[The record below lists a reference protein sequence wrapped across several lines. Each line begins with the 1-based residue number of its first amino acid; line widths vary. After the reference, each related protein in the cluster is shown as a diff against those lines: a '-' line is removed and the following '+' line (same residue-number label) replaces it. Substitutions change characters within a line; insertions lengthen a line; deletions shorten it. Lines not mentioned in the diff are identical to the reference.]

1 MNKVVVLN
9 VVGLSGRLLGEHT
22 PRLSALTNAGSRH
35 VLDTITPA
43 VTCSVQASLLTGT
56 LPNEHGIVGNGW
68 YFRDVAEVALWR
80 QSAAL
85 YSGERIWEAAKRID
99 PSFTCAKV
107 FWWYNMYDT
116 ADFAVT
122 PRPMYP
128 ADGRKLPD
136 IWASPGPL
144 RHELNAKL
152 GQFPLFNF
160 WGPRAD
166 LKSSAWIA
174 ESAKHLLHTRQPT
187 LSLVYLPHL
196 DYCLQKYGPDDP
208 AIIPHLHEIDA
219 LCGAL
224 IDDFTSQGARVLV
237 LSEYAI
243 TAVSGPVHINRALR
257 EAGLIEIRE
266 ERGLELLDAGASEAF
281 AVADHQVAHVYVKR
295 PDRIAEV
302 KRLLEALPGVAS
314 VLDDEGKRAIG
325 LNHSRSGELI
335 ALAQPD
341 RWFTYYYWLN
351 DDRAPD
357 FARCVDIH
365 RKPGYD
371 PVELFFDPKLSLL
384 PLRVAFKLLKKA
396 LGFRTLLDVIPLDAT
411 LVRGSHGLVHS
422 DPKDCPVLLS
432 STPLELPERVHATHV
447 KRIVLESLFGR
458 QHAATA
464 Q

>member
-22 PRLSALTNAGSRH
+22 PRLARLASAGSRH
-35 VLDTITPA
+35 VLDTIAPA
-43 VTCSVQASLLTGT
+43 VTCSVQASMLTGT
-56 LPNEHGIVGNGW
+56 LPSEHGIVGNGW
-68 YFRDVAEVALWR
+68 YFRDTSEVALWR

-85 YSGERIWEAAKRID
+85 YSGERIWEAAKRRD
-99 PSFTCAKV
+99 SSFTCAKL

-136 IWASPGPL
+136 IWASPSGL
-144 RHELNAKL
+144 REELNSTL

-174 ESAKHLLHTRQPT
+174 ESAKHVLRTRQPT

-196 DYCLQKYGPDDP
+196 DYCLQKYGPDSP
-208 AIIPHLHEIDA
+208 AIIPQLREVDA

-224 IDDFTSQGARVLV
+224 VDDFTSQGARVLV

-243 TAVSGPVHINRALR
+243 TPVSGPVHINRALR
-257 EAGLIEIRE
+257 EAGLITIRE
-266 ERGLELLDAGASEAF
+266 ELGLELLDAGASEAF
-281 AVADHQVAHVYVKR
+281 AVADHQVAHVYVKS
-295 PDRIAEV
+295 PDRVAAV
-302 KRLLEALPGVAS
+302 KRLLEALPGVAT
-314 VLDDEGKRAIG
+314 VLDEDGKRTAG
-325 LNHSRSGELI
+325 LQHPRSGELVV
-335 ALAQPD
+335 LAQPD
-341 RWFTYYYWLN
+341 RWFTYYYWLD

-396 LGFRTLLDVIPLDAT
+396 LGFRTLLDVIPLDAS
-411 LVRGSHGLVHS
+411 LVRGSHGLVHD
-422 DPKDCPVLLS
+422 DPNDCPVLLS
-432 STPLELPERVHATHV
+432 SEPLKLGERVHATHV
-447 KRIVLESLFGR
+447 KRIVLESLFGE
-458 QHAATA
+458 
-464 Q
+464 

>member
-1 MNKVVVLN
+1 VNKVVVLN

-22 PRLSALTNAGSRH
+22 PRLTRLASSGSRH
-35 VLDTITPA
+35 VLDTIAPA
-43 VTCSVQASLLTGT
+43 VTCSVQASMLTGT
-56 LPNEHGIVGNGW
+56 LPSEHGIVGNGW
-68 YFRDVAEVALWR
+68 YFRDTAEVALWR

-85 YSGERIWEAAKRID
+85 YSGERIWEAAKLRD
-99 PSFTCAKV
+99 PSFTCAKL

-136 IWASPGPL
+136 IWASPSGL
-144 RHELNAKL
+144 REELNDAL

-166 LKSSAWIA
+166 IEASAWIA
-174 ESAKHLLHTRQPT
+174 DSAKHVLRTRQPT

-196 DYCLQKYGPDDP
+196 DYCLQKYGPDSP
-208 AIIPHLHEIDA
+208 AIIPQLREIDA

-224 IDDFTSQGARVLV
+224 IDDFTAQGARVLV

-257 EAGLIEIRE
+257 EAGLIEIRKE
-266 ERGLELLDAGASEAF
+266 LGLELLDAGASEAF
-281 AVADHQVAHVYVKR
+281 AVADHQVAHVYVKN
-295 PDRIAEV
+295 PDRVVAV
-302 KRLLEALPGVAS
+302 KRLLESLPGVAS
-314 VLDDEGKRAIG
+314 VLDEEGKRTLG
-325 LNHSRSGELI
+325 LHHPRSGELVV
-335 ALAQPD
+335 LAQPD
-341 RWFTYYYWLN
+341 RWFTYYYWLD

-384 PLRVAFKLLKKA
+384 PLRIAFKLLKKA
-396 LGFRTLLDVIPLDAT
+396 LGFRTLLDVIPLDAS
-411 LVRGSHGLVHS
+411 LVRGSHGLVHD
-422 DPKDCPVLLS
+422 DPNDCPVLLS
-432 STPLELPERVHATHV
+432 SDPLTLDERVHVTHV
-447 KRIVLESLFGR
+447 KRVVLDSLFG
-458 QHAATA
+458 
-464 Q
+464 

>member
-1 MNKVVVLN
+1 VNKVVVLD

-22 PRLSALTNAGSRH
+22 PRLVRLASSGSRH
-35 VLDTITPA
+35 VLDTIAPA
-43 VTCSVQASLLTGT
+43 VTCSVQATMLTGT
-56 LPNEHGIVGNGW
+56 LPREHGIVGNGW
-68 YFRDVAEVALWR
+68 YFRDTSEVALWR

-85 YSGERIWEAAKRID
+85 YSGERIWEAAKRRD
-99 PSFTCAKV
+99 PSFTCAKL

-136 IWASPGPL
+136 IWASPRGL
-144 RHELNAKL
+144 REELNSAL

-166 LKSSAWIA
+166 ITSTAWIA
-174 ESAKHLLHTRQPT
+174 DSAKHVLRTRQPT

-196 DYCLQKYGPDDP
+196 DYCLQKYGPDSP
-208 AIIPHLHEIDA
+208 AIVPQLREIDA

-224 IDDFTSQGARVLV
+224 IDDFTAQGARVLV

-257 EAGLIEIRE
+257 GAGLIEIRE
-266 ERGLELLDAGASEAF
+266 ELGLELLDAGASEAF
-281 AVADHQVAHVYVKR
+281 AVADHQVAHVYVKNPER
-295 PDRIAEV
+295 VVEV
-302 KRLLEALPGVAS
+302 KRLLESLPGVAT
-314 VLDDEGKRAIG
+314 VLDEDGKRAAG
-325 LNHSRSGELI
+325 LQHPRSGELV

-341 RWFTYYYWLN
+341 RWFTYYYWLD

-396 LGFRTLLDVIPLDAT
+396 LGFRTLLDVIPLDAS
-411 LVRGSHGLVHS
+411 LVRGSHGLLHD
-422 DPKDCPVLLS
+422 DPGDCPVLLS
-432 STPLELPERVHATHV
+432 SEPLKLAERVHATHV
-447 KRIVLESLFGR
+447 KRVVLQTLFGEE
-458 QHAATA
+458 
-464 Q
+464 